1 MILSFKK
8 KVKGKIEIFFFNFG
22 KRTSLLTSQ
31 NRMEDLQFG
40 MERVN
45 LNTSLLFDDK
55 KFYQLNTGI
64 RFVGLRGLKLS
75 DPN

>member
-1 MILSFKK
+1 
-8 KVKGKIEIFFFNFG
+8 
-22 KRTSLLTSQ
+22 
-31 NRMEDLQFG
+31 MEDLQFG

-75 DPN
+75 DPNQSLEYVAQNMAHEIAIVQAFGPEKSL

>member
-55 KFYQLNTGI
+55 KFY
-64 RFVGLRGLKLS
+64 
-75 DPN
+75 